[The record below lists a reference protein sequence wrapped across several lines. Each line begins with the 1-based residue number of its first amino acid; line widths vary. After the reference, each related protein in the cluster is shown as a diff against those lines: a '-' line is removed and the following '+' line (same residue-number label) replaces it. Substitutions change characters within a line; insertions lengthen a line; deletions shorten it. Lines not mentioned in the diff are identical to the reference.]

1 MKTLQLIFLAVFA
14 LVPVLKA
21 GSIEAGQAIQI
32 TIQGVPPGEQARIN
46 GTYSVSDS
54 GYVRL
59 WQVGNIKAAGVDSNV
74 LAQSIEAAYQRA
86 EIYTNPNVQVL
97 ANSGDKM
104 VEHLLTV
111 GGRVRAPG
119 PKPFQRGMTL
129 FQAVMASGGP
139 TEFGAINRV
148 KLYRNGKVYIYD
160 LTKGEHKLLKV
171 YPNDTIDVPE
181 KNWLGR

>member
-1 MKTLQLIFLAVFA
+1 MKTLQIIFLALFA
-14 LVPVLKA
+14 LVPTLKA
-21 GSIEAGQAIQI
+21 GIIEAGQAIQI
-32 TIQGVPPGEQARIN
+32 TIQGVPISEQGRVN
-46 GTYSVSDS
+46 GTYSVSDA

-59 WQVGNIKAAGVDSNV
+59 WGINNIKAAGVDSNV
-74 LAQSIEAAYQRA
+74 LAQSIETAYKRA

-97 ANSGDKM
+97 ANSSDKLI
-104 VEHLLTV
+104 EQLLTV

-119 PKPFQRGMTL
+119 PKPFQKGMTL